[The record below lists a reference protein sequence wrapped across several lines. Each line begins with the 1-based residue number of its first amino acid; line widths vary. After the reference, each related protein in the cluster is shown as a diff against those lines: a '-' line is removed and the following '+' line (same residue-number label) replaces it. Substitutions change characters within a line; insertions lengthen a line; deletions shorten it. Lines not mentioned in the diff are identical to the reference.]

1 MPALDRQALA
11 RRIADAQGRAVSD
24 ALTTDVD
31 TACELVKREI
41 GDNAVPEAIIAG
53 AVEKV
58 AVELSDQRLAPSGI
72 RNFADVDSV
81 VAVRVARDPMVAAR
95 PLLAP
100 FLPLATS

>member
-41 GDNAVPEAIIAG
+41 GDNAVPEAIVSA

>member
-41 GDNAVPEAIIAG
+41 SGLAVPDAIVVA

-81 VAVRVARDPMVAAR
+81 VAVRGENELNGR
-95 PLLAP
+95 P
-100 FLPLATS
+100 